1 MQLNVRKENLLF
13 LIVAEL
19 YVQKRK
25 FLFIIVA
32 LQLKKKSYK
41 SKTVGQVTHLLL
53 SLITLP
59 LIAAVHVAP
68 LLKSPSLQVT

>member
-32 LQLKKKSYK
+32 LQLKKKII
-41 SKTVGQVTHLLL
+41 QE
-53 SLITLP
+53 
-59 LIAAVHVAP
+59 
-68 LLKSPSLQVT
+68 